1 VTVVLSSI
9 IPVIILPVGLDIV
22 AKKVIN
28 DLWDKKNWDKQLSLF
43 FRKAYNLYNERRYVC
58 KKLSTSI

>member
-1 VTVVLSSI
+1 MKNYKTCNDLTNELKVKRTCCSIINYFTIGFVTVVLSSI

-28 DLWDKKNWDKQLSLF
+28 DL
-43 FRKAYNLYNERRYVC
+43 
-58 KKLSTSI
+58 